1 MNSPSSIRP
10 IESSSMTER
19 VTSELRRSIL
29 NGALEPGQTFSLRE
43 ISAQLDVSFIPVREA
58 LRNLEAEG
66 LVVTRTGRS
75 AQVAPLDLADLQAI
89 YRLRRSIEPDIA
101 RNSCPLLTDDDLDRL
116 DAIASGF
123 ADPDLSYDGIFD
135 AHMILHLALFEPVT
149 TTWDIRGLTSLW
161 RAVERYIRIGFG
173 KLDSDPHEHDRR
185 AHSHHELID
194 AFRTR
199 DPDVAAGAMRIHL
212 ARNEQIALAALND

>member
-1 MNSPSSIRP
+1 M
-10 IESSSMTER
+10 
-19 VTSELRRSIL
+19 
-29 NGALEPGQTFSLRE
+29 
-43 ISAQLDVSFIPVREA
+43 REA

-149 TTWDIRGLTSLW
+149 TTWDIRVLTSLW